1 VTAYGAGAREVRAVD
16 GRVPGAR
23 GLSTRARLL
32 GSTLALLGD
41 QSYRDLAVIDIAR
54 AAGSSPATFYQYF
67 PDVESAVLVLADAMA
82 DQHGR
87 LAAIVRGADWRGARA
102 YPAAEALAAEFLA
115 FWINHQPILRV
126 VDLAS
131 GEGDPRFRALR
142 TRLLNDVTNAL
153 AEAVD
158 SMRGQPGGQRP
169 GQARGQRP
177 GQPGG
182 QRGGQRPG
190 QSGGQRGGQRDA
202 DPMAVAAVLVSMLS
216 HVAAHQHGMAAWG
229 IPVDDLRAV
238 MARIVYQTVTRQEPP
253 AP

>member
-1 VTAYGAGAREVRAVD
+1 VD

-23 GLSTRARLL
+23 GLSTRGRLL
-32 GSTLALLGD
+32 GCTLALLGD
-41 QSYRDLAVIDIAR
+41 RSYRDLAVIDIAR

-67 PDVESAVLVLADAMA
+67 PDVESAVLVLAEHMA
-82 DQHGR
+82 DEHGR
-87 LAAIVRGADWRGARA
+87 LAAIVRGADWRGAGA
-102 YPAAEALAAEFLA
+102 CPAAEALAAEFLA
-115 FWINHQPILRV
+115 FWIDHQPILRV

-131 GEGDPRFRALR
+131 GEGDPRFRAIR

-158 SMRGQPGGQRP
+158 SMRGQP
-169 GQARGQRP
+169 RGQRP
-177 GQPGG
+177 SQPRGPGTGQPGE
-182 QRGGQRPG
+182 QLPG
-190 QSGGQRGGQRDA
+190 QPGGQRDA

-238 MARIVYQTVTRQEPP
+238 MARIVYQTVTGQEPP

>member
-1 VTAYGAGAREVRAVD
+1 VTAHGAGAREVRAVD

-32 GSTLALLGD
+32 GCTLALLGD
-41 QSYRDLAVIDIAR
+41 RSYRDLAVIDIAR

-67 PDVESAVLVLADAMA
+67 PDVESAVLVLAEQMA
-82 DQHGR
+82 DEHGR
-87 LAAIVRGADWRGARA
+87 LAAIVRDADWRGAGAHR
-102 YPAAEALAAEFLA
+102 AAEALAAEFPA
-115 FWINHQPILRV
+115 FWIDHQPILRV

-158 SMRGQPGGQRP
+158 SMRSQPR
-169 GQARGQRP
+169 
-177 GQPGG
+177 
-182 QRGGQRPG
+182 
-190 QSGGQRGGQRDA
+190 GQRDA

-216 HVAAHQHGMAAWG
+216 HVAAHQHGLAAWG

-238 MARIVYQTVTRQEPP
+238 MARIVYQTVTGQEPP

>member
-1 VTAYGAGAREVRAVD
+1 VAAHGAGAREVRAVD

-32 GSTLALLGD
+32 GCTLALLGD

-67 PDVESAVLVLADAMA
+67 PDVESAVLVLADEMA
-82 DQHGR
+82 DEHGR
-87 LAAIVRGADWRGARA
+87 LAEIVRGADWRGARA
-102 YPAAEALAAEFLA
+102 YPAAMALAAEFLA
-115 FWINHQPILRV
+115 FWIDHQPILRV

-153 AEAVD
+153 AEAVG
-158 SMRGQPGGQRP
+158 SMRGQPGRQRDVRP
-169 GQARGQRP
+169 RGQR
-177 GQPGG
+177 
-182 QRGGQRPG
+182 
-190 QSGGQRGGQRDA
+190 GQRDA

-238 MARIVYQTVTRQEPP
+238 MARIVYQTVTGHEPP

>member
-1 VTAYGAGAREVRAVD
+1 M
-16 GRVPGAR
+16 
-23 GLSTRARLL
+23 
-32 GSTLALLGD
+32 LALLGD
-41 QSYRDLAVIDIAR
+41 RSYRDLAVIDIAR

-67 PDVESAVLVLADAMA
+67 PDVESAVLVLAEQMA
-82 DQHGR
+82 DEHGR
-87 LAAIVRGADWRGARA
+87 LAAIVRGADWRGAGA
-102 YPAAEALAAEFLA
+102 HPAAEALAAEFLA
-115 FWINHQPILRV
+115 FWIDHQPIMRV

-131 GEGDPRFRALR
+131 AEGDPRFRALR

-158 SMRGQPGGQRP
+158 SMRDQPRGERPSQPRGQRTGQPGGRLPGRP
-169 GQARGQRP
+169 PGQRP
-177 GQPGG
+177 GQP
-182 QRGGQRPG
+182 
-190 QSGGQRGGQRDA
+190 GGQRDA

-238 MARIVYQTVTRQEPP
+238 MARIVYQTVTGHEPP

>member
-1 VTAYGAGAREVRAVD
+1 VD

-23 GLSTRARLL
+23 GLSTRGRLL
-32 GSTLALLGD
+32 GCTLALLGD
-41 QSYRDLAVIDIAR
+41 RSYRDLAVIDIAR

-67 PDVESAVLVLADAMA
+67 PDVESAVLVLAEHMA
-82 DQHGR
+82 DEHGR
-87 LAAIVRGADWRGARA
+87 LAAIVRGADWRGAGA
-102 YPAAEALAAEFLA
+102 CPAAEALAAEFLA
-115 FWINHQPILRV
+115 FWIDHQPILRV

-131 GEGDPRFRALR
+131 GEGDPRFRAIR

-158 SMRGQPGGQRP
+158 SMRGQP
-169 GQARGQRP
+169 RGQRP
-177 GQPGG
+177 SQPRGPGTGQPGG
-182 QRGGQRPG
+182 QLPG
-190 QSGGQRGGQRDA
+190 QPGGQRDA

-238 MARIVYQTVTRQEPP
+238 MARIVYQTVTGQDPP

>member
-1 VTAYGAGAREVRAVD
+1 MD

-23 GLSTRARLL
+23 GLSTRGRLL
-32 GSTLALLGD
+32 GCTLALLGD
-41 QSYRDLAVIDIAR
+41 RSYRDLAVIDIAR

-67 PDVESAVLVLADAMA
+67 PDVESAVLVLAEHMA
-82 DQHGR
+82 DEHGR
-87 LAAIVRGADWRGARA
+87 LAAIVRGADWRGTGAC
-102 YPAAEALAAEFLA
+102 PAAEALAAEFLA
-115 FWINHQPILRV
+115 FWIDHQPILRV

-131 GEGDPRFRALR
+131 GEGDPRFRAIR

-158 SMRGQPGGQRP
+158 SMRGQP
-169 GQARGQRP
+169 RGQRP
-177 GQPGG
+177 SQPRGPGTGQPGG
-182 QRGGQRPG
+182 QLPG
-190 QSGGQRGGQRDA
+190 QPGGQRDA

-216 HVAAHQHGMAAWG
+216 HVAAHQHGMATWG

-238 MARIVYQTVTRQEPP
+238 MARIVYQTVTGQEPP

>member
-1 VTAYGAGAREVRAVD
+1 VD

-23 GLSTRARLL
+23 GLSTRGRLL
-32 GSTLALLGD
+32 GCTLALLGD
-41 QSYRDLAVIDIAR
+41 RSYRDLAVIDIAR

-67 PDVESAVLVLADAMA
+67 PDVESAVLVLAEHMA
-82 DQHGR
+82 DEHGR
-87 LAAIVRGADWRGARA
+87 LAAIVRGADWRGAGA
-102 YPAAEALAAEFLA
+102 CPAAEALAAEFLA
-115 FWINHQPILRV
+115 FWIDHQPILRV

-131 GEGDPRFRALR
+131 GEGDPRFRAIR

-158 SMRGQPGGQRP
+158 SMRGQP
-169 GQARGQRP
+169 RGQRP
-177 GQPGG
+177 SQPRGPGTGQPGG
-182 QRGGQRPG
+182 QLPG
-190 QSGGQRGGQRDA
+190 QPGGQRDA

-216 HVAAHQHGMAAWG
+216 HVAAHQHGMATWG

-238 MARIVYQTVTRQEPP
+238 MARIVYQTVTGQEPP

>member
-1 VTAYGAGAREVRAVD
+1 MD

-23 GLSTRARLL
+23 GLSTRGRLL
-32 GSTLALLGD
+32 GCTLALLGD
-41 QSYRDLAVIDIAR
+41 RSYRDLAVIDIAR

-67 PDVESAVLVLADAMA
+67 PDVESAVLVLAEHMA
-82 DQHGR
+82 DEHGR
-87 LAAIVRGADWRGARA
+87 LAAIVRGADWRGAGA
-102 YPAAEALAAEFLA
+102 CPAAEALAAEFLA
-115 FWINHQPILRV
+115 FWIDHQPILRV

-131 GEGDPRFRALR
+131 GEGDPRFRAIR

-158 SMRGQPGGQRP
+158 SMRGQPRGPRPSQPRGPGTGQP
-169 GQARGQRP
+169 GAQLP
-177 GQPGG
+177 GQP
-182 QRGGQRPG
+182 
-190 QSGGQRGGQRDA
+190 GGQRDA

-238 MARIVYQTVTRQEPP
+238 MARIVYQTVTGQEPP

>member
-1 VTAYGAGAREVRAVD
+1 VD

-23 GLSTRARLL
+23 GLSTRGRLL
-32 GSTLALLGD
+32 GCTLALLGD
-41 QSYRDLAVIDIAR
+41 RSYRDLAVIDIAR

-67 PDVESAVLVLADAMA
+67 PDVESAVLVLAEHMA
-82 DQHGR
+82 DEHGR
-87 LAAIVRGADWRGARA
+87 LAAIVRGADWRGAGA
-102 YPAAEALAAEFLA
+102 CPAAEALAAEFLA
-115 FWINHQPILRV
+115 FWIDHQPILRV

-131 GEGDPRFRALR
+131 GEGDPRFRAIR

-158 SMRGQPGGQRP
+158 SMRGQP
-169 GQARGQRP
+169 RGQRP
-177 GQPGG
+177 SQPRGPGTGQPGG
-182 QRGGQRPG
+182 QLPG
-190 QSGGQRGGQRDA
+190 QPGGQRDA

-238 MARIVYQTVTRQEPP
+238 MARIVYQTVTGQEPP

>member
-1 VTAYGAGAREVRAVD
+1 MD

-23 GLSTRARLL
+23 GLSTRGRLL
-32 GSTLALLGD
+32 GCTLALLGD
-41 QSYRDLAVIDIAR
+41 RSYRDLAVIDIAR

-67 PDVESAVLVLADAMA
+67 PDVESAVLVLAEHMA
-82 DQHGR
+82 DEHGR
-87 LAAIVRGADWRGARA
+87 LAAIVRGADWRGAGA
-102 YPAAEALAAEFLA
+102 CPAAEALAAEFLA
-115 FWINHQPILRV
+115 FWIDHQPILRV

-131 GEGDPRFRALR
+131 GEGDPRFRAIR

-158 SMRGQPGGQRP
+158 SMRGQP
-169 GQARGQRP
+169 RGQRP
-177 GQPGG
+177 SQPRGPGTGQPGG
-182 QRGGQRPG
+182 QLPG
-190 QSGGQRGGQRDA
+190 QPGGQRDA

-229 IPVDDLRAV
+229 IRVDDLRAV
-238 MARIVYQTVTRQEPP
+238 MARIVYQTVTGQEPP

>member
-1 VTAYGAGAREVRAVD
+1 VD
-16 GRVPGAR
+16 GRVPGAS
-23 GLSTRARLL
+23 GLSTRGRLL
-32 GSTLALLGD
+32 GCTLALLGD
-41 QSYRDLAVIDIAR
+41 RSYRDLAVIDIAR

-67 PDVESAVLVLADAMA
+67 PDVESAVLVLAEHMA
-82 DQHGR
+82 DEHGR
-87 LAAIVRGADWRGARA
+87 LAAIVRGADWRGAGA
-102 YPAAEALAAEFLA
+102 CPAAEALAAEFLA
-115 FWINHQPILRV
+115 FWIDHQPILRV

-131 GEGDPRFRALR
+131 GEGDPRFRAIR

-158 SMRGQPGGQRP
+158 SMRGQPRGQRP
-169 GQARGQRP
+169 SQPRGPGTGQPGGQLP

-182 QRGGQRPG
+182 QR
-190 QSGGQRGGQRDA
+190 DV

-229 IPVDDLRAV
+229 IPVNDLRAV
-238 MARIVYQTVTRQEPP
+238 MARIVYQTVTGQEPP

>member
-1 VTAYGAGAREVRAVD
+1 VD

-23 GLSTRARLL
+23 GLSTRGRLL
-32 GSTLALLGD
+32 GCTLALLGD
-41 QSYRDLAVIDIAR
+41 RSYRDLAVIDIAR

-67 PDVESAVLVLADAMA
+67 PDVESAVLVLAEHMA
-82 DQHGR
+82 DEHGR
-87 LAAIVRGADWRGARA
+87 LAAIVRGADWRGAGA
-102 YPAAEALAAEFLA
+102 CPAAEALAAEFLA
-115 FWINHQPILRV
+115 FWIDHQPILRV

-131 GEGDPRFRALR
+131 GEGDPRFRAIR

-158 SMRGQPGGQRP
+158 SMRGQP
-169 GQARGQRP
+169 RGQRP
-177 GQPGG
+177 SQPRGPGTGQPGS
-182 QRGGQRPG
+182 QLPG
-190 QSGGQRGGQRDA
+190 QPGGQRDA

-238 MARIVYQTVTRQEPP
+238 MARIVYQTVTGQEPP

>member
-1 VTAYGAGAREVRAVD
+1 VD

-23 GLSTRARLL
+23 GLSTRGRLL
-32 GSTLALLGD
+32 GCMLALLGD
-41 QSYRDLAVIDIAR
+41 RSYRDLAVIDIAR

-67 PDVESAVLVLADAMA
+67 PDVESAVLVLAEQMA
-82 DQHGR
+82 DEHGR
-87 LAAIVRGADWRGARA
+87 LAAIVRGTDWRGAGA
-102 YPAAEALAAEFLA
+102 HPAAEALAAEFLA
-115 FWINHQPILRV
+115 FWIDHQPILRV

-158 SMRGQPGGQRP
+158 SMRGQLR
-169 GQARGQRP
+169 
-177 GQPGG
+177 
-182 QRGGQRPG
+182 
-190 QSGGQRGGQRDA
+190 GQRDA

-238 MARIVYQTVTRQEPP
+238 MARIVYQTVTGPEP

>member
-1 VTAYGAGAREVRAVD
+1 VTAHGAGAREVRAVD

-32 GSTLALLGD
+32 GCTLALLGD
-41 QSYRDLAVIDIAR
+41 RSYRDLAVIDIAR

-67 PDVESAVLVLADAMA
+67 PDVESAVLVLAEQMA
-82 DQHGR
+82 DEHGR
-87 LAAIVRGADWRGARA
+87 LAAIVRGADWRGAGA
-102 YPAAEALAAEFLA
+102 HPAAEALAAEFLA
-115 FWINHQPILRV
+115 FWIDHQPIMRV

-131 GEGDPRFRALR
+131 AEGDPRFRALR

-158 SMRGQPGGQRP
+158 SMRDQP
-169 GQARGQRP
+169 RGQR
-177 GQPGG
+177 
-182 QRGGQRPG
+182 
-190 QSGGQRGGQRDA
+190 A

-238 MARIVYQTVTRQEPP
+238 MARIVYQTVTGHEPP

>member
-1 VTAYGAGAREVRAVD
+1 
-16 GRVPGAR
+16 
-23 GLSTRARLL
+23 
-32 GSTLALLGD
+32 LLGD
-41 QSYRDLAVIDIAR
+41 RSYRDLAVIDIAR

-67 PDVESAVLVLADAMA
+67 PDVESAVLVLAEHMA
-82 DQHGR
+82 DEHGR
-87 LAAIVRGADWRGARA
+87 LAAIVRGADWRGAGA
-102 YPAAEALAAEFLA
+102 CPAAEALAAEFLA
-115 FWINHQPILRV
+115 FWIDHQPILRV

-131 GEGDPRFRALR
+131 GEGDPRFRAIR

-158 SMRGQPGGQRP
+158 SMRGQP
-169 GQARGQRP
+169 RGQRP
-177 GQPGG
+177 SQPRGPGTGQPGG
-182 QRGGQRPG
+182 QLPG
-190 QSGGQRGGQRDA
+190 QPGGQRDA

-238 MARIVYQTVTRQEPP
+238 MARIVYQTVTGQEPP

>member
-1 VTAYGAGAREVRAVD
+1 MD

-23 GLSTRARLL
+23 GLSTRGRLL
-32 GSTLALLGD
+32 GCTLALLGD
-41 QSYRDLAVIDIAR
+41 RSYRDLAVIDIAR

-67 PDVESAVLVLADAMA
+67 PDVESAVLVLAEHMA
-82 DQHGR
+82 DEHGR
-87 LAAIVRGADWRGARA
+87 LAAIVRGADWRGAGA
-102 YPAAEALAAEFLA
+102 CPAAEALAAEFLA
-115 FWINHQPILRV
+115 FWIDHQPILRV

-131 GEGDPRFRALR
+131 GEGDPRFRAIR

-158 SMRGQPGGQRP
+158 SMRGQP
-169 GQARGQRP
+169 RGQRP
-177 GQPGG
+177 SQPRGPGTGQPGG
-182 QRGGQRPG
+182 QLPG
-190 QSGGQRGGQRDA
+190 QPGGQRDA

-216 HVAAHQHGMAAWG
+216 HVAAHQHGMATWG

-238 MARIVYQTVTRQEPP
+238 MARIVYQTVTGQEPP

>member
-1 VTAYGAGAREVRAVD
+1 VAAHGAGAREVRAVD

-32 GSTLALLGD
+32 GCTLALLGD

-67 PDVESAVLVLADAMA
+67 PDVESAVLVLADEMA
-82 DQHGR
+82 DEHGR
-87 LAAIVRGADWRGARA
+87 LAAIVRGADWRGAGA
-102 YPAAEALAAEFLA
+102 HPAAEALAAEFLA
-115 FWINHQPILRV
+115 FWIDHQPILRV

-158 SMRGQPGGQRP
+158 SMRGQPGGQRDV
-169 GQARGQRP
+169 RP
-177 GQPGG
+177 
-182 QRGGQRPG
+182 R
-190 QSGGQRGGQRDA
+190 GQRDA

-238 MARIVYQTVTRQEPP
+238 MARIVYQTVTGPEPP

>member
-1 VTAYGAGAREVRAVD
+1 VD

-23 GLSTRARLL
+23 GLSTRGRLL
-32 GSTLALLGD
+32 GCTLALLGD
-41 QSYRDLAVIDIAR
+41 RSYRDLAVIDIAR

-67 PDVESAVLVLADAMA
+67 PDVESAVLVLAEHMA
-82 DQHGR
+82 DEHGR
-87 LAAIVRGADWRGARA
+87 LAAIVRGADWRGAGA
-102 YPAAEALAAEFLA
+102 CPAAEALAAEFLA
-115 FWINHQPILRV
+115 FWIDHQPILRV

-131 GEGDPRFRALR
+131 GEGDPRFRAIR

-158 SMRGQPGGQRP
+158 SMRGQP
-169 GQARGQRP
+169 RGQRP
-177 GQPGG
+177 SQPRGPGTGQPGG
-182 QRGGQRPG
+182 QLPG
-190 QSGGQRGGQRDA
+190 QPGRQRDA
-202 DPMAVAAVLVSMLS
+202 DPMAAAAVLVSMLS

-238 MARIVYQTVTRQEPP
+238 MARIVYQTVTGQEPP

>member
-1 VTAYGAGAREVRAVD
+1 MD

-32 GSTLALLGD
+32 GCTLALLGD

-87 LAAIVRGADWRGARA
+87 LAAIVRDADWRGARA

-115 FWINHQPILRV
+115 FWIQHQPILRV

-131 GEGDPRFRALR
+131 GEGDLRFRALR

-158 SMRGQPGGQRP
+158 SMRGQPGGQR
-169 GQARGQRP
+169 G
-177 GQPGG
+177 
-182 QRGGQRPG
+182 
-190 QSGGQRGGQRDA
+190 GGQRDA

-238 MARIVYQTVTRQEPP
+238 MARIVYQTVTGQEPP

>member
-1 VTAYGAGAREVRAVD
+1 VD

-23 GLSTRARLL
+23 GLSTRGRLL
-32 GSTLALLGD
+32 GCTLALLGD
-41 QSYRDLAVIDIAR
+41 RSYRDLAVIDIAR

-67 PDVESAVLVLADAMA
+67 PDVESAVLVLAEHMA
-82 DQHGR
+82 DEHGR
-87 LAAIVRGADWRGARA
+87 LAAIVRGADWRGAGA
-102 YPAAEALAAEFLA
+102 CPAAEALAAEFLA
-115 FWINHQPILRV
+115 FWIDHQPILRV

-131 GEGDPRFRALR
+131 GEGDPRFRAIR

-158 SMRGQPGGQRP
+158 SMRGQP
-169 GQARGQRP
+169 RGQRP
-177 GQPGG
+177 SQPRGQRPSQPRGPGTGQPGG
-182 QRGGQRPG
+182 QLPG
-190 QSGGQRGGQRDA
+190 QPGGQRDA

-238 MARIVYQTVTRQEPP
+238 MARIVYQTVTGQEPP